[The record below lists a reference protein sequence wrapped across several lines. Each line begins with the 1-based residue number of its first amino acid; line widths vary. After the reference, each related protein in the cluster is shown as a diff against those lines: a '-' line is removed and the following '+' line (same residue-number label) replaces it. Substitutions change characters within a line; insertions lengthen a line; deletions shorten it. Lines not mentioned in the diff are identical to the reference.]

1 VRGRLTAV
9 AGALVALSTAAP
21 ATAAPIDVSLRIE
34 GRAGTLYEG
43 PLRTEARAVNGG
55 DGTGSHQCGS
65 GRPTVIGALADAAAA
80 GGFTWR
86 GTWNP
91 DFQDFFVNRIGPDAS
106 DTATASF
113 WSVLVDW
120 RYSGGACSTDLDPS
134 DQILWAYDTAYH
146 PLLLSLTGPSRA
158 AVGETIAV
166 AVRDGWIR
174 ADSGTDGGPVAGAH
188 VGGVTTDAAGRA
200 VLSFDSPGLKRLKAE
215 RGDAIR
221 SNALD
226 VCVGDV
232 RCAGALPPPVPPSAR
247 TKRALPP
254 PRAVLRRAVRY
265 LRQARAAR
273 QLSPSVRRRLR
284 RALRLARPALAG
296 PPVPRHGRARR
307 LTAPELRHM
316 RRCSHPSGAIGCGR
330 KSRRRPVWSTGRA
343 VIRLAS
349 TLAVRANERP
359 ESPAARRCGT
369 ATRCR

>member
-1 VRGRLTAV
+1 MRGWRTTIG
-9 AGALVALSTAAP
+9 GALVALSIVAP

-43 PLRTEARAVNGG
+43 PLQTEARAVNGG

-80 GGFTWR
+80 GGFAWR

-91 DFQDFFVNRIGPDAS
+91 DFQDFFVNRIGPDS
-106 DTATASF
+106 SSTATASF
-113 WSVLVDW
+113 WAVLVDW
-120 RYSGGACSTDLDPS
+120 RYSGGACATDLKPG
-134 DQILWAYDTAYH
+134 DQVLWAYDTAYH

-158 AVGETIAV
+158 AVGEAITV

-174 ADSGTDGGPVAGAH
+174 ADSGSDGGPVGGAQ
-188 VGGVTTDAAGRA
+188 VGGATTDATGRA

-232 RCAGALPPPVPPSAR
+232 RCAGALPPPLPPSTR
-247 TKRALPP
+247 TKRVLSP

-265 LRQARAAR
+265 LRRARAVK
-273 QLSPSVRRRLR
+273 QLSPSLRRRVR
-284 RALRLARPALAG
+284 RALRLARPVLAG
-296 PPVPRHGRARR
+296 QPVPRQGRGHQ
-307 LTAPELRHM
+307 LTAPELRHV
-316 RRCSHPSGAIGCGR
+316 RRCSRPSGAIGCNR
-330 KSRRRPVWSTGRA
+330 KSLRRPVWSTARA

-349 TLAVRANERP
+349 TLAVRR
-359 ESPAARRCGT
+359 
-369 ATRCR
+369 

>member
-1 VRGRLTAV
+1 MRGRWTAV
-9 AGALVALSTAAP
+9 GGALVALSIAAP
-21 ATAAPIDVSLRIE
+21 ATAAPIDVLLRIE
-34 GRAGTLYEG
+34 GRAETLYEG
-43 PLRTEARAVNGG
+43 PLRTEARAVDGG

-80 GGFTWR
+80 GGFGWR

-91 DFQDFFVNRIGPDAS
+91 DFQDFFVDRIGPDVS
-106 DTATASF
+106 NTATASF
-113 WSVLVDW
+113 WAVLVDW
-120 RYSGGACSTDLDPS
+120 RYSGGACATGLDPG

-158 AVGETIAV
+158 AVGEVITV

-174 ADSGTDGGPVAGAH
+174 ADSGSDGGPVTGAR
-188 VGGVTTDAAGRA
+188 VGGATTDTAGRA

-232 RCAGALPPPVPPSAR
+232 RCAGALPPPVPPSTR

-254 PRAVLRRAVRY
+254 PQAVLRRAVRY
-265 LRQARAAR
+265 LRRARTAK
-273 QLSPSVRRRLR
+273 QLSPSVKRRVR
-284 RALRLARPALAG
+284 RALRLARPVLAG
-296 PPVPRHGRARR
+296 QPVPRHGRARR
-307 LTAPELRHM
+307 LTAPELRHV
-316 RRCSHPSGAIGCGR
+316 RRCSRPGGASGCNR
-330 KSRRRPVWSTGRA
+330 RSLRRPVWSTARA

-349 TLAVRANERP
+349 TLAVQR
-359 ESPAARRCGT
+359 
-369 ATRCR
+369 